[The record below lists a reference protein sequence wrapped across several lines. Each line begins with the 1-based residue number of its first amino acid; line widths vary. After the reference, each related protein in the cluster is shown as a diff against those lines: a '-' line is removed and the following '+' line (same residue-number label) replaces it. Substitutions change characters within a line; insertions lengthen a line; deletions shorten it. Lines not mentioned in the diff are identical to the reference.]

1 MNGGKIFRSSWHH
14 LDTCKLSSTTSIS
27 SMITDAVLPV
37 IAVLLHRCTGVTIM
51 LISSTLPPKIA
62 RLGPVGGV
70 HQGQVQRGE
79 KRADRGTITG

>member
-1 MNGGKIFRSSWHH
+1 M
-14 LDTCKLSSTTSIS
+14 LDKYLKTKMPLQNSFSIS
-27 SMITDAVLPV
+27 F
-37 IAVLLHRCTGVTIM
+37 
-51 LISSTLPPKIA
+51 ISENYVEKYLNYLDQNKSA